1 MVCSKDST
9 MNEYSEERTSSTS
22 NLTANNMVV
31 KRLHKK
37 IAKYLGVDLKKG
49 EALQGQRYEVGEYF
63 NDHTDYFTPETYKQ
77 NCLVSGQR
85 TFTFM
90 LYLNDDF
97 EGGTT
102 SFKFLNKEF
111 KPEACKAVVW
121 NNLEYGQPNK
131 YMTHCGNEVTKGKKY
146 IITSWWRENEWQ
158 SGVDYKEYM
167 TTVKNVQLSI
177 I

>member
-1 MVCSKDST
+1 
-9 MNEYSEERTSSTS
+9 
-22 NLTANNMVV
+22 
-31 KRLHKK
+31 
-37 IAKYLGVDLKKG
+37 
-49 EALQGQRYEVGEYF
+49 
-63 NDHTDYFTPETYKQ
+63 
-77 NCLVSGQR
+77 
-85 TFTFM
+85 M

-102 SFKFLNKEF
+102 SFTFLNKEF